1 MVTIA
6 AVCSMRPRTTIIANH
21 CAHRTHAEICS
32 VKIGKIFFSAMDQIY
47 SGNRS
52 LRCLALATAM
62 RAFAVD
68 SKRRTC
74 NIATCTKKC
83 RLCVCCTKTPQGD
96 CFGVEFSSRFWNAKL
111 ERVLERDTFFS
122 FTCGIQNFGPKT
134 VVLYQTVKLEFGS
147 RFLLK
152 FWLESWHGAHR
163 DTDTCDGGGLQHE
176 IR

>member
-1 MVTIA
+1 ML
-6 AVCSMRPRTTIIANH
+6 
-21 CAHRTHAEICS
+21 
-32 VKIGKIFFSAMDQIY
+32 
-47 SGNRS
+47 
-52 LRCLALATAM
+52 LRL
-62 RAFAVD
+62 
-68 SKRRTC
+68 SKEF
-74 NIATCTKKC
+74 
-83 RLCVCCTKTPQGD
+83 TPQGKIVLASIFPLD
-96 CFGVEFSSRFWNAKL
+96 SGTQNWN
-111 ERVLERDTFFS
+111 ESWHGTRFFS